1 MATGHTAAATAATA
15 EYRRAGAVAWVSCTS
30 TWCRSAGVHL
40 VHSYYV
46 MHTSLRVY
54 IYIYVATLLEQPRD
68 TRISLLRTAAASICC
83 WVVQEVG

>member
-1 MATGHTAAATAATA
+1 MG
-15 EYRRAGAVAWVSCTS
+15 ELYFYLVQE
-30 TWCRSAGVHL
+30 CRSPPGAL
-40 VHSYYV
+40 VLCDAY
-46 MHTSLRVY
+46 LFAC